1 MKNKLITIFAVIGAV
16 AAIAGGVAYLLK
28 VKKELDIREE
38 VVYNVLVASQQR
50 VKQRPSATLKKIKNL
65 QKKLDF

>member
-28 VKKELDIREE
+28 VKKELDEYAKLFE
-38 VVYNVLVASQQR
+38 KVNKR
-50 VKQRPSATLKKIKNL
+50 VCTNN
-65 QKKLDF
+65 

>member
-28 VKKELDIREE
+28 VKKELDGITEGDQEAQHEE
-38 VVYNVLVASQQR
+38 MFDYMFCFMCCNPFGMQQCEAR
-50 VKQRPSATLKKIKNL
+50 S
-65 QKKLDF
+65 

>member
-28 VKKELDIREE
+28 VKKELAGIVENDQEVQYEE
-38 VVYNVLVASQQR
+38 DFF
-50 VKQRPSATLKKIKNL
+50 NL
-65 QKKLDF
+65 TDDNLAYDYGM